1 MEKKRVHF
9 LGGCFHSAIICTAL
23 AREKKTH
30 SSIRRTKSSFVT
42 HEYKQ
47 RCSGIDGWKSLT
59 YTQSGHT
66 LRLVDNSE
74 VHTFTTHLL
83 LYKDGMLQMLHQL
96 LKAMERSGL
105 SLVDGA
111 LALVTHS
118 LNAPTP
124 LLSLH
129 ATWFLCTP
137 HPFRPPQP
145 PLTEHKRKSPHPSPP
160 CVGPPHP
167 SSLCLCPSL
176 ASFPLP
182 HPKGTRYPSPTHSPR
197 HSSSICLSS
206 FQWPVTS
213 FHFPCDCCWII
224 HAPNPPFVMIFFF
237 CTFFFLHSWYV
248 QTSDSACP
256 YLHLLVLYSHYT
268 SLTNFHH
275 IFLQHGPI
283 SSFQE
288 VSSEVC
294 VVLVYWLYQFSLNS
308 CHQIMFKWFPKFTRM
323 LFDNAQPWRTCMC
336 MCKQ

>member
-1 MEKKRVHF
+1 
-9 LGGCFHSAIICTAL
+9 
-23 AREKKTH
+23 
-30 SSIRRTKSSFVT
+30 
-42 HEYKQ
+42 
-47 RCSGIDGWKSLT
+47 
-59 YTQSGHT
+59 
-66 LRLVDNSE
+66 
-74 VHTFTTHLL
+74 
-83 LYKDGMLQMLHQL
+83 MLHQL

-224 HAPNPPFVMIFFF
+224 HAPNPPFVMIFFLHI
-237 CTFFFLHSWYV
+237 FFSSFLIC
-248 QTSDSACP
+248 SDIWLCLSLFASAGSLFS
-256 YLHLLVLYSHYT
+256 LHLTNKLPSHILTTWANQLISGGIQWGLCCACLLVVP
-268 SLTNFHH
+268 
-275 IFLQHGPI
+275 IFP
-283 SSFQE
+283 
-288 VSSEVC
+288 
-294 VVLVYWLYQFSLNS
+294 QFMPSNYV
-308 CHQIMFKWFPKFTRM
+308 
-323 LFDNAQPWRTCMC
+323 
-336 MCKQ
+336 